1 MIGLEIFSQLSTMA
15 IVLIVIIVSI
25 LIVALI
31 STVVLRGKY
40 REMGRD
46 ILNPAHREAGK
57 FDNKTLNKIIADYK
71 IAAKRNKRDVNTQA
85 IIEKHVDSDMR
96 KALGFERFVNKSVS
110 LMIVLGLVGTFF
122 GLTMSISE
130 LVKVIQTSSSVV
142 LSETESIAQGLMDSL
157 SGMSVA
163 FSTSLFGISGSV
175 IMTIFNTALNVTHE
189 RITAMIKMEEYL
201 DNILAKS
208 VLENIIVD
216 SQGNVVAV
224 GSSID
229 KFSNIIEDSFKDITD
244 ALSDRLS
251 KVTDEMANTA
261 EMIQGSVAKF
271 EGSLDDFSEN
281 VRDFTEFNHHLKDNI
296 QRMSLSFTD
305 FGDELK
311 GNSKVMADSS
321 KEVGRLADAIDK
333 LSTKV

>member
-1 MIGLEIFSQLSTMA
+1 MLGLEMFAQLSTMA
-15 IVLIVIIVSI
+15 IVIIAIIVSI
-25 LIVALI
+25 LVVALI
-31 STVVLRGKY
+31 STVMLRSRY
-40 REMGRD
+40 RTLGRD
-46 ILNPAHREAGK
+46 ILNPAHREAVK

-71 IAAKRNKRDVNTQA
+71 VAAKRNKRDVNTQA

-130 LVKVIQTSSSVV
+130 LVKVIQSNSSVV
-142 LSETESIAQGLMDSL
+142 LTETESIAQGLMDSL

-163 FSTSLFGISGSV
+163 FSTSLFGISASV
-175 IMTIFNTALNVTHE
+175 IMTVFNTALNVTHE

-208 VLENIIVD
+208 VLENIVVD
-216 SQGNVVAV
+216 SEGNVLAV

-229 KFSNIIEDSFKDITD
+229 KFSNVIEDSFKDITD
-244 ALSDRLS
+244 ALSVRLT
-251 KVTDEMANTA
+251 KVTDEMAKTA
-261 EMIQGSVAKF
+261 EMIQGSVSKF
-271 EGSLDDFSEN
+271 DDSLKDFSDN

-311 GNSKVMADSS
+311 GNSEKMAMSS
-321 KEVGRLADAIDK
+321 KEVGRLADSIDK
-333 LSTKV
+333 LSNKV

>member
-1 MIGLEIFSQLSTMA
+1 MEI
-15 IVLIVIIVSI
+15 
-25 LIVALI
+25 
-31 STVVLRGKY
+31 
-40 REMGRD
+40 
-46 ILNPAHREAGK
+46 
-57 FDNKTLNKIIADYK
+57 
-71 IAAKRNKRDVNTQA
+71 
-85 IIEKHVDSDMR
+85 
-96 KALGFERFVNKSVS
+96 
-110 LMIVLGLVGTFF
+110 
-122 GLTMSISE
+122 
-130 LVKVIQTSSSVV
+130 
-142 LSETESIAQGLMDSL
+142 ESIAQGLMDSL

-163 FSTSLFGISGSV
+163 FSTSLFGISASV
-175 IMTIFNTALNVTHE
+175 IMTIVGTALNVTHE

-244 ALSDRLS
+244 ALSVRLS

-321 KEVGRLADAIDK
+321 KEVGKLADAIDK

>member
-1 MIGLEIFSQLSTMA
+1 MFGFEIFAQLNAMA
-15 IVLIVIIVSI
+15 IVIILIIVSI

-31 STVVLRGKY
+31 STVALRSKY
-40 REMGRD
+40 RELGFD
-46 ILNPAHREAGK
+46 ILNPAHREAVK
-57 FDNKTLNKIIADYK
+57 FDNKTLNKIISDYK
-71 IAAKRNKRDVNTQA
+71 IAAKRNKRDINTQA

-96 KALGFERFVNKSVS
+96 KALGLERFVNKSVS
-110 LMIVLGLVGTFF
+110 LMIILGLVGTFF

-130 LVKVIQTSSSVV
+130 LVKVIQSSSTVM

-163 FSTSLFGISGSV
+163 FSTSLFGISASV
-175 IMTIFNTALNVTHE
+175 IMTVFNTALNVTHE

-208 VLENIIVD
+208 VLENIIID
-216 SQGNVVAV
+216 GEGNVVAV

-229 KFSNIIEDSFKDITD
+229 KFSSIIEDSFKDITD

-271 EGSLDDFSEN
+271 DDSLKDFSDN

-296 QRMSLSFTD
+296 QRMSLSFSD
-305 FGDELK
+305 FGEELK
-311 GNSKVMADSS
+311 GNSDRMAASS
-321 KEVGRLADAIDK
+321 NEVGRLAYAIDK
-333 LSTKV
+333 LSDKV